1 MVFSYSEKSQT
12 INTIRSAD
20 WPVPGAAAPPIE
32 TPRMR
37 LASAPRRLTLAG
49 LLATTLLAAALPAAA
64 QDYPARPIRIIA
76 PFPTGTG
83 PDANTREI
91 AAEMTK
97 VLGQTVLVEN
107 KPGASTM
114 IGMTAGAAAAPDGY
128 TLVMG
133 STTSMSVVPHLYS
146 KVPYRHD
153 KDFAPISLVG
163 LLNTALIANAGV
175 KENVA
180 RDLVTRLKAEPDAVV
195 AATSGVGSYSHLAGE
210 WFAAGAGVKLR
221 FIPYATTSPYTDL
234 VGGQQ
239 VQLMFDALPA
249 AIGNVKAGKLK
260 VLALTGKAR
269 HPRFPDV
276 PTFAEAGITPYS
288 PTAWIG
294 LFAPAGTP
302 KAIVDRLAEAMQKAT
317 AQNPALIDK
326 WLGYGGELR
335 SMTPEAFTAFL
346 KEDNALWGAAIGKAG
361 IKLD

>member
-1 MVFSYSEKSQT
+1 MTQALAPD
-12 INTIRSAD
+12 RRCLL
-20 WPVPGAAAPPIE
+20 AAAI
-32 TPRMR
+32 
-37 LASAPRRLTLAG
+37 AA
-49 LLATTLLAAALPAAA
+49 TLLAAAAPAGA
-64 QDYPARPIRIIA
+64 QDYPAKPIRIIA
-76 PFPTGTG
+76 PFPPGTG

-91 AAEMTK
+91 AAELSK

-114 IGMTAGAAAAPDGY
+114 IGMAAGAAAAPDGY

-133 STTSMSVVPHLYS
+133 STTAMSVVPHLYS

-153 KDFAPISLVG
+153 KDFAPISIVG

-175 KENVA
+175 KEQTA
-180 RDLVTRLKAEPDAVV
+180 KDLIARLKTEPDTVV
-195 AATSGVGSYSHLAGE
+195 AATSGVGSYSHLSGE

-269 HPRFPDV
+269 HPKFPDV
-276 PTFAEAGITPYS
+276 PTFAEAGITAYS

-294 LFAPAGTP
+294 LLAPAGTP
-302 KAIVDRLAEAMQKAT
+302 KAIIDKLADAMQKAT
-317 AQNPALIDK
+317 TQNPALVEK
-326 WLGYGGELR
+326 WQGYGGELR
-335 SMTPEAFTAFL
+335 AMTPEAFAVFL
-346 KEDNALWGAAIGKAG
+346 KEDNALWGQAISRAG